1 MKMKFLGYRR
11 ADGRVGTRNHV
22 LILPTVVCA
31 NQVAESICHLVK
43 GTVTFSH
50 QHGCAQLGRDLEQT
64 VRTLVG
70 MGSNPNVYG
79 ALVVGL
85 GCEAVPAPVVA
96 EGIARSGKPV
106 RTLVIQEC
114 GGTLGA
120 IAQGARIAAA
130 LVQEASMVQ
139 REECDVSE
147 ILLGTECGGSDAC
160 SGLSANPVLGY
171 VSDKLVSAGATVIL
185 AETTE
190 LIGAEHILARRAV
203 SAEVAQALLDAIRA
217 VEDSARAMG
226 VDMRG
231 SQPSPGNIN
240 GGLTT
245 IEEKSLGC
253 IHKAGNSSLQEVVR
267 YASCPSARGLVLM
280 DTPGHDIEQI
290 TGMVAGG
297 ANVVIFTTGR
307 GTATGSPIVPVIKVA
322 SNSGTIARMGDNID
336 FSAETVI
343 SGEES
348 IEQVGERLFAELL
361 RVCSGKLTKSEIFG
375 HHEFAI
381 NRIGPTI

>member
-1 MKMKFLGYRR
+1 M
-11 ADGRVGTRNHV
+11 

-31 NQVAESICHLVK
+31 NQVVESISHLVK
-43 GTVTFSH
+43 GTVYFTH
-50 QHGCAQLGRDLEQT
+50 QHGCAQLGKDLEQT
-64 VRTLVG
+64 IRTLVG
-70 MGSNPNVYG
+70 YASNPNVYG
-79 ALVVGL
+79 VLVVGL
-85 GCEAVPAPVVA
+85 GCEGALPETVSTR
-96 EGIARSGKPV
+96 IKKNGKPV
-106 RTLVIQEC
+106 NTLVMQEH
-114 GGTLGA
+114 GGTLGS
-120 IAQGARIAAA
+120 IAAGARMAAD
-130 LVQEASMVQ
+130 LVQRASMEQ
-139 REECDVSE
+139 RVECDISE

-171 VSDKLVSAGATVIL
+171 VSDKLVDAGGTVIL

-190 LIGAEHILARRAV
+190 LIGAEHLLARRAA
-203 SAEVAQALLDAIRA
+203 SPEVARDVMEAIRRTEEGA
-217 VEDSARAMG
+217 NAMG

-231 SQPSPGNIN
+231 SQPSPGNIE

-253 IHKAGNSSLQEVVR
+253 IHKAGSKPLQEVIP
-267 YASCPSARGLVLM
+267 YASSPCRRGLVMM
-280 DTPGHDIEQI
+280 DTPGQDIEQI

-307 GTATGSPIVPVIKVA
+307 GTATGTPIAPVIKVA
-322 SNSGTIARMGDNID
+322 SNKETLARMGENID

-348 IEQVGERLFAELL
+348 IEEVGERLFQELL
-361 RVCSGKLTKSEIFG
+361 AVCSGKLTKSEIFG

>member
-1 MKMKFLGYRR
+1 MKFLGFRR
-11 ADGRVGTRNHV
+11 ADGRVGARNHV

-31 NQVAESICHLVK
+31 NQVAESICHLVR
-43 GTVTFSH
+43 GTVTFTH
-50 QHGCAQLGRDLEQT
+50 QHGCAQMGQDLEQT
-64 VRTLVG
+64 IRTLVG
-70 MGSNPNVYG
+70 MGTNPNVCG
-79 ALVVGL
+79 VLVVGL
-85 GCEAVPAPVVA
+85 GCEAALAHIVA
-96 EGIARSGKPV
+96 GGIERIGKPV
-106 RTLVIQEC
+106 RTLVIQEH

-120 IAQGARIAAA
+120 IAEGARIAAV

-139 REECDVSE
+139 RVECDVSE

-171 VSDKLVSAGATVIL
+171 VSDRLVGAGGSVIL

-190 LIGAEHILARRAV
+190 LIGAEHILAGRAA
-203 SAEVAQALLDAIRA
+203 SPEVTRALLDAIDR
-217 VEDSARAMG
+217 VENGAREMG

-231 SQPSPGNIN
+231 SQPSPGNIE

-253 IHKAGNSSLQEVVR
+253 LHKAGNSRLQQVVK
-267 YASCPSARGLVLM
+267 YAVCPSTRGLVMM
-280 DTPGHDIEQI
+280 DTPGQDIEQI

-322 SNSGTIARMGDNID
+322 SNTETMKRMGDNID
-336 FSAETVI
+336 FSAETI
-343 SGEES
+343 INGEET
-348 IEQVGERLFAELL
+348 IEQVGERLFNELL
-361 RVCSGKLTKSEIFG
+361 LICSGKLTRSEIFG

>member
-1 MKMKFLGYRR
+1 MKFFGYRR

-31 NQVAESICHLVK
+31 NQVVESISHLVK
-43 GTVTFSH
+43 GTVYFTH
-50 QHGCAQLGRDLEQT
+50 QHGCAQLGKDLEQT
-64 VRTLVG
+64 IRTLVG
-70 MGSNPNVYG
+70 YASNPNVYG
-79 ALVVGL
+79 VLVVGL
-85 GCEAVPAPVVA
+85 GCEGALPETVSTR
-96 EGIARSGKPV
+96 IKKNGKPV
-106 RTLVIQEC
+106 NTLVMQEH
-114 GGTLGA
+114 GGTLGS
-120 IAQGARIAAA
+120 IAAGARMAAD
-130 LVQEASMVQ
+130 LVQRASMEQ
-139 REECDVSE
+139 RVECDISE

-171 VSDKLVSAGATVIL
+171 VSDKLVDAGGTVIL

-190 LIGAEHILARRAV
+190 LIGAEHLLARRAA
-203 SAEVAQALLDAIRA
+203 SPEVARDVMEAIRRTEEGA
-217 VEDSARAMG
+217 NAMG

-231 SQPSPGNIN
+231 SQPSPGNIE

-253 IHKAGNSSLQEVVR
+253 IHKAGSKPLQEVIP
-267 YASCPSARGLVLM
+267 YASSPCRRGLVMM
-280 DTPGHDIEQI
+280 DTPGQDIEQI

-307 GTATGSPIVPVIKVA
+307 GTATGTPIAPVIKVA
-322 SNSGTIARMGDNID
+322 SNKETLARMGENID

-348 IEQVGERLFAELL
+348 IEEVGERLFQELL
-361 RVCSGKLTKSEIFG
+361 AVCSGKLTKSEIFG

>member
-1 MKMKFLGYRR
+1 MKFMGYRR

-22 LILPTVVCA
+22 LVLPTVVCA
-31 NQVAESICHLVK
+31 NQVVESICQLVK
-43 GTVTFSH
+43 GTVTFTH
-50 QHGCAQLGRDLEQT
+50 QHGCAQLGKDLEQT

-70 MGSNPNVYG
+70 MGTNPNVYG
-79 ALVVGL
+79 VLVVGL
-85 GCEAVPAPVVA
+85 GCEAVLPDMVARVVA
-96 EGIARSGKPV
+96 KSGKPV
-106 RTLVIQEC
+106 HTLVIQEH

-120 IAQGARIAAA
+120 IAEGARIAAS
-130 LVQEASMVQ
+130 LVQEASLVQ
-139 REECDVSE
+139 RQECDVSE
-147 ILLGTECGGSDAC
+147 ILLGTECGGSDSC

-171 VSDKLVSAGATVIL
+171 VSDKLVAAGGTVIL

-190 LIGAEHILARRAV
+190 LIGAEHLLARRAA
-203 SAEVAQALLDAIRA
+203 SPEVAQALLGAIRA
-217 VEDSARAMG
+217 MEDSAKAMG

-231 SQPSPGNIN
+231 SQPSPGNIE

-253 IHKAGNSSLQEVVR
+253 IHKAGRSTLQQVVKYAEVP
-267 YASCPSARGLVLM
+267 CARGLVLM

-307 GTATGSPIVPVIKVA
+307 GTATGSPLVPVIKVA
-322 SNSGTIARMGDNID
+322 SNSGTMARMRDNLD
-336 FSAETVI
+336 FSAERVI
-343 SGEES
+343 SGEET
-348 IEQVGERLFAELL
+348 IEQAGERLFDELL

>member
-1 MKMKFLGYRR
+1 MKFFGYRR
-11 ADGRVGTRNHV
+11 PDGRVGTRNHV

-31 NQVAESICHLVK
+31 NQVAESISQLVR
-43 GTVTFSH
+43 GTVTFAH
-50 QHGCAQLGRDLEQT
+50 QHGCAQLGKDLEQT
-64 VRTLVG
+64 IRTLVG
-70 MGSNPNVYG
+70 FANNPNVYG
-79 ALVVGL
+79 VLVVGL
-85 GCEAVPAPVVA
+85 GCEGALPEIVSA
-96 EGIARSGKPV
+96 GIEKSGKPV
-106 RTLVIQEC
+106 RSLTIQEH
-114 GGTLGA
+114 GGTLA
-120 IAQGARIAAA
+120 SIAAGARIAAD
-130 LVQEASMVQ
+130 LVQRASTEQKV
-139 REECDVSE
+139 ECDVSE

-171 VSDKLVSAGATVIL
+171 VSDKLIDMGGTVIL

-190 LIGAEHILARRAV
+190 LIGAEHILARRAA
-203 SAEVAQALLDAIRA
+203 SPKAAEDLMAAIRRTEEGA
-217 VEDSARAMG
+217 NAMG

-231 SQPSPGNIN
+231 SQPSPGNIE

-253 IHKAGNSSLQEVVR
+253 IHKAGSRPLQEVVS
-267 YASCPSARGLVLM
+267 YASCPSMRGLVMM

-307 GTATGSPIVPVIKVA
+307 GTATGTPVAPVIKVA
-322 SNSGTIARMGDNID
+322 SNSETICRMGENID

-343 SGEES
+343 SGEET
-348 IEQVGERLFAELL
+348 IEQVGERLFGELL
-361 RVCSGKLTKSEIFG
+361 AVCSGKLTKSEIFG